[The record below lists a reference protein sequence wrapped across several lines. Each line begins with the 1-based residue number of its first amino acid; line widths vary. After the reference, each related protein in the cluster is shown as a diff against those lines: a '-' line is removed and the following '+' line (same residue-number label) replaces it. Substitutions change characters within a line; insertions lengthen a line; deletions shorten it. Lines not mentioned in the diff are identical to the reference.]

1 MSRVKDEIT
10 LWVRRGIPK
19 TPEMALVG
27 KWIQYRIKEIV
38 AHYRLLLDDARIAEY
53 TRNYPHVRIEKI
65 VLKEGGLSDAAGPGQ
80 YRISGSCK
88 ELGSEK
94 LWKALMSD
102 IGEMLNT
109 AKPFM
114 EGGSMSTKCST
125 KARPEWF
132 TWENDFGILVN
143 TSKPI
148 SLHYVGKSCQLGN
161 NVEPIVTYPV
171 QGKVS
176 IYYDTR
182 VEAVWA
188 IGEACAAGRLA
199 SKARRAFTEDH
210 KSLTNDAIFA
220 NLTDQMDNKAIL
232 LVKCITA
239 NATDPEWMIV
249 HPKPWQLSDEDI
261 YGPLH
266 RYTEQMNKW
275 LDSKD
280 PFEHEASVRGSLC
293 PLAVLNV
300 LRTQL
305 SGNRGYT
312 QKEVRE
318 TLEHVL

>member
-1 MSRVKDEIT
+1 MSRVKDELT
-10 LWVRRGIPK
+10 LWVRRGVPK
-19 TPEMALVG
+19 TPEMALAG

-38 AHYRLLLDDARIAEY
+38 AHYRLLLDDVRPADYIFV
-53 TRNYPHVRIEKI
+53 YPQVRIEKI
-65 VLKEGGLSDAAGPGQ
+65 VLKEGGISDAAGPTQ

-102 IGEMLNT
+102 IGEMLDT

-171 QGKVS
+171 PGKAS
-176 IYYDTR
+176 IHYDTR
-182 VEAVWA
+182 VEAIWA
-188 IGEACAAGRLA
+188 IGEACAAGHLS
-199 SKARRAFTEDH
+199 SKARRAFIEDH

-220 NLTDQMDNKAIL
+220 NLIDVMDNKAIL
-232 LVKCITA
+232 LVKCIVSNGA
-239 NATDPEWMIV
+239 GPEWITL
-249 HPKPWQLSDEDI
+249 HPKPWQLRDEDI

-266 RYTEQMNKW
+266 RYSDHMTKW
-275 LDSKD
+275 LDSKE
-280 PFEHEASVRGSLC
+280 PFEHEVSVRSSLC
-293 PLAVLNV
+293 PLAVLNAI
-300 LRTQL
+300 RTEL
-305 SGNRGYT
+305 PGNRGYT
-312 QKEVRE
+312 QKEVRGV
-318 TLEHVL
+318 LDHVL